1 MRRKL
6 TIMVAEEVYE
16 ALHRVVGP
24 RKIGQFI
31 EDLVK
36 PLVLKR
42 NLESSYREMGRDE
55 EGEGEAVQWAEA
67 VIGDVADETG

>member
-24 RKIGQFI
+24 RKIGRFI

-36 PLVLKR
+36 PHIVKR
-42 NLESSYREMGRDE
+42 NLESCYREMGRDE
-55 EGEGEAVQWAEA
+55 EGEGEAVKWAEA
-67 VIGDVADETG
+67 VIGGVGQPGL